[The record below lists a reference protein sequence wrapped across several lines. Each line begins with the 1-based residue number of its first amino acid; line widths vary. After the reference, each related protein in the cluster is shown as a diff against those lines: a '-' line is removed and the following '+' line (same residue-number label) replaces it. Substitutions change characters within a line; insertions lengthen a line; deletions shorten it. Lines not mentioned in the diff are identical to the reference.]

1 VKYRWG
7 RPPEGHSLDLTGKMI
22 FLGYGKRL
30 CGGKYMAGLPLSDDE
45 IARLNDSQ
53 LANLE
58 ELGLVATKKLKLESM
73 IEEYNRQAVSSQKQ
87 MGFINKEDPRGLHE
101 DPEVQ
106 QLLTIKARY
115 KVGNLN
121 EQIKRI
127 LRRSVELG
135 LDKFAIIQRQCR
147 IYGIELPSAG

>member
-1 VKYRWG
+1 
-7 RPPEGHSLDLTGKMI
+7 
-22 FLGYGKRL
+22 
-30 CGGKYMAGLPLSDDE
+30 MAGLPLSDDE
-45 IARLNDSQ
+45 VSKLTDDQ

-58 ELGLVATKKLKLESM
+58 ELGIVATKKLKLESM
-73 IEEYNRQAVSSQKQ
+73 IEEFNRQAVSSQNQ
-87 MGFINKEDPRGLHE
+87 MGFTHKEDPRGLHE

-121 EQIKRI
+121 SQITRI

-135 LDKFAIIQRQCR
+135 LHKFAIIQRQCR
-147 IYGIELPSAG
+147 IYGVEFSPAQ

>member
-1 VKYRWG
+1 
-7 RPPEGHSLDLTGKMI
+7 
-22 FLGYGKRL
+22 
-30 CGGKYMAGLPLSDDE
+30 MAGLPLSDDE
-45 IARLNDSQ
+45 IVKLTDGQ

-58 ELGLVATKKLKLESM
+58 ELGVVAAKKLKLESM
-73 IEEYNRQAVSSQKQ
+73 IEQFNRQAVSSQKQ
-87 MGFINKEDPRGLHE
+87 MGFTQKEDPRGLHE

-121 EQIKRI
+121 EQIRRI

-135 LDKFAIIQRQCR
+135 LHKFAIIQRQCR
-147 IYGIELPSAG
+147 IYGLEFPPTE